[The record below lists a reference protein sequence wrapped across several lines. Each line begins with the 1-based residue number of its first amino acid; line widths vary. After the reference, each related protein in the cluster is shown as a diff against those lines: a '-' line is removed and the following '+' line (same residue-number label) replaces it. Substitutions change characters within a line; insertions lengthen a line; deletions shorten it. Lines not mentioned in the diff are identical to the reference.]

1 MTLDQ
6 VVSGILYLIAV
17 FILFV
22 MGKWVYDK
30 THPAFRIKEELV
42 EKDNMALA
50 VDLMGYYLGLVFAL
64 GGILE
69 GPSVGIVDDL
79 LDIFFF
85 GAVSILLLNLSMF
98 INNRMI
104 LPRFD
109 NYKEMIQDQ
118 NVGTGVVQAGNH
130 IAIGLIIYG
139 AVSGQGGDLI
149 TAAVFWILGQLGLI
163 LAAKVYNTITPFD
176 IHDAIEKDNVA
187 VGVAFAGVLVALG
200 NIIRLGTMGDFY
212 SWRVNLTGYGQYYL
226 FGIVMLPVVRMATDK
241 LLLPGARLTDEVVHQ
256 QHPNVGAG
264 ILEAFSYI
272 AASWLLGWIV

>member
-130 IAIGLIIYG
+130 IAIGLIING

>member
-6 VVSGILYLIAV
+6 VVTGIIYLVSV

-22 MGKWVYDK
+22 LGKLFYDR
-30 THPAFRIKEELV
+30 THPAFRVKEELV

-50 VDLMGYYLGLVFAL
+50 VDLMGYYLGLVLAL

-69 GPSVGIVDDL
+69 GPSVGLVDDL

-85 GAVSILLLNLSMF
+85 GTISILLLNVSVF
-98 INNRMI
+98 INNKII

-109 NYKEMIQDQ
+109 NYKEIIQDQ

-139 AVSGQGGDLI
+139 AISGQGGDLI
-149 TAAVFWILGQLGLI
+149 TATVFWILGQLGLI
-163 LAAKVYNTITPFD
+163 VAAKVYNFITPFD
-176 IHDAIEKDNVA
+176 IHEAIERDNVA

-200 NIIRLGTMGDFY
+200 NIVRLGTMGDFY
-212 SWRVNLTGYGQYYL
+212 SWQFNLTEYGKYYL
-226 FGIVMLPVVRMATDK
+226 FGIVMLPLVRMATDK

-256 QHPNVGAG
+256 EHPNVGAG

-272 AASWLLGWIV
+272 AASFLLGWIV